1 MNSTYSQMVEVSEII
16 DQIKEMK
23 DKTLDHYN
31 EDTDRA
37 KKLLVGLNDLEDDAN
52 KLIKDFKSLI

>member
-1 MNSTYSQMVEVSEII
+1 MVEVSEII

-23 DKTLDHYN
+23 DKTLDHYH
-31 EDTDRA
+31 EDTSRA
-37 KKLLVGLNDLEDDAN
+37 KKLMIGLSDLEDDAN

>member
-1 MNSTYSQMVEVSEII
+1 MSNTYLQMVEVSEII

-23 DKTLDHYN
+23 DKTLDHYH

-37 KKLLVGLNDLEDDAN
+37 KELLVGLNDLEDDAN
-52 KLIKDFKSLI
+52 KLIKDFESLL

>member
-1 MNSTYSQMVEVSEII
+1 MSDTYLQMVEVSEII

-23 DKTLDHYN
+23 DKTLDHYH

-37 KKLLVGLNDLEDDAN
+37 KELLVGLNDLEDDAN
-52 KLIKDFKSLI
+52 KLIKDFESLL